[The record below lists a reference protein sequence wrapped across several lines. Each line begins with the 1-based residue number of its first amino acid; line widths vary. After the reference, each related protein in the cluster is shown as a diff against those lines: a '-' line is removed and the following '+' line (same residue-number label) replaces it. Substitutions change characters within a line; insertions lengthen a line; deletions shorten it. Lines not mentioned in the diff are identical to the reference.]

1 MQSLVTLEG
10 AAVRRFPFPLKTF
23 CAAICILFLAKGD
36 LLALCF
42 DLHAINHQGEWWR
55 LITGHLVHSNS
66 SHLFWDLCAFV
77 GASWYLERHAPALLL
92 PSWLAGLI
100 TVNLLLMSPLSELS
114 YYCGLSGLLF
124 APLIVALFQF
134 QKQIGGLTGYLPLLV
149 TGAKLAWELLS
160 SEHFLVQSDWAP
172 YPEAHLAGLTGG
184 LLLMAGVTL
193 FPWIAN
199 GKNGKKE
206 TIER

>member
-1 MQSLVTLEG
+1 MQSLTTLEG

-23 CAAICILFLAKGD
+23 SAVICILLLAGGD

-42 DLHAINHQGEWWR
+42 DQHAIVHQGEWWR

-66 SHLFWDLCAFV
+66 SHLFWDLCAFAGV
-77 GASWYLERHAPALLL
+77 SWYLERHTPALLL

-124 APLIVALFQF
+124 APLIIALFQF
-134 QKQIGGLTGYLPLLV
+134 QKQVGGLSGYLPLLA
-149 TGAKLAWELLS
+149 TGAKLGWELVS
-160 SEHFLVQSDWAP
+160 SKHFLVQSDWAP
-172 YPEAHLAGLTGG
+172 CPEAHLAGVIGG
-184 LLLMAGVTL
+184 LLVIAGAKL
-193 FPWIAN
+193 FSKT
-199 GKNGKKE
+199 G
-206 TIER
+206 